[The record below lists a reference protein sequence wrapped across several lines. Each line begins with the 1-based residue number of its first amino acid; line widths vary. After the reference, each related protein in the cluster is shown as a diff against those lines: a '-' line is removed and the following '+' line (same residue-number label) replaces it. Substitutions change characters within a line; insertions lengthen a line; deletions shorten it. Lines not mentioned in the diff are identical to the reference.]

1 MRLFIILFFISISP
15 LALSQEPEISNNPLK
30 PFEFLVGGSWTTET
44 TEQTFEWGVGQK
56 SVTSKLYFTNSGEKI
71 LAGEI
76 TWFWHPKEQ
85 KIKGFGHSTD
95 EAMNFFEYNTEF
107 TNANVMTNQFYGYGG
122 QFDEVAQYEMLEF
135 LSEDQYRW
143 TYFNKVLDELKPA
156 YSILF
161 NRKTD

>member
-1 MRLFIILFFISISP
+1 MRIIFFLLCISISP
-15 LALSQEPEISNNPLK
+15 FTFSQEPDAQSNPLQ
-30 PFEFLVGGSWTTET
+30 PFEFLIGGSWVTQT
-44 TEQTFEWGVGQK
+44 TEQTFEWGIGQK
-56 SVTSKLYFTNSGEKI
+56 TVKSKLYFTNSGEKV

-95 EAMNFFEYNTEF
+95 LQMNFFEYNTEF
-107 TNANVMTNQFYGYGG
+107 TSSNVMTNEFYGYGG
-122 QFDEVAQYEMLEF
+122 QFDEVAQYETLEF
-135 LSEDQYRW
+135 LSDDQYRW

-161 NRKTD
+161 NRKSD